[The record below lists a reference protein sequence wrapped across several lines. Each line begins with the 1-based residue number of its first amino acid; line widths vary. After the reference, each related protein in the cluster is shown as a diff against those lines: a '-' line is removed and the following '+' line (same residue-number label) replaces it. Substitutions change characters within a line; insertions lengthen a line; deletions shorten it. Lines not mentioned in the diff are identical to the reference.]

1 MLKECAY
8 MTDRIVMLLEKDLGQ
23 LAQELVMDLKVSRAL
38 LVKCLKALDL
48 LKFALKELE
57 KGDEKWLKWE
67 EARIR

>member
-1 MLKECAY
+1 MSNNVMLKECAY

-57 KGDEKWLKWE
+57 KGDEKWLK
-67 EARIR
+67 

>member
-23 LAQELVMDLKVSRAL
+23 LTQELVMDLKVSRAL

-57 KGDEKWLKWE
+57 KGDEKWLK
-67 EARIR
+67 

>member
-23 LAQELVMDLKVSRAL
+23 LAQELVMGLKVSRAL

-57 KGDEKWLKWE
+57 KGDEKWLK
-67 EARIR
+67 